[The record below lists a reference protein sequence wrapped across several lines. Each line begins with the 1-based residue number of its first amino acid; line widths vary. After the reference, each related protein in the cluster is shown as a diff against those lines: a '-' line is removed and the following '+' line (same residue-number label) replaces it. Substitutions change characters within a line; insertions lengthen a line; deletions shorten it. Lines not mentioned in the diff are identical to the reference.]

1 MADEPKDMLAR
12 EIDEELRRERLLKL
26 WDQYGTY
33 ILAAAVLVVGGVGGM
48 KYYDYRQQT
57 AAETASTQYIVA
69 LRDFALG
76 KPDDGQ
82 KVLEKFIPSAP
93 RGYATLARLRLAASE
108 RAGGNVDE
116 ALSIYG
122 EVANNSA
129 ADSILADFARLQIA
143 SIKLDVGDF
152 TDAKN
157 RLTPLSTD
165 KNAWRFT
172 ARELLGVVA
181 YKSGRLPEA
190 RNHFQRLL
198 SDPTTPPGISERV
211 KVFMTVMQQD
221 EVAKVLPALDLLR
234 SFEKSDATD
243 GKTK

>member
-12 EIDEELRRERLLKL
+12 EIDEELRRERLLKI

-48 KYYDYRQQT
+48 KYYDYRQQQ

-93 RGYATLARLRLAASE
+93 RGYATLGRLRLAASE
-108 RAGGNVDE
+108 RAGGNIDE

-122 EVANNSA
+122 EVANSST
-129 ADSILADFARLQIA
+129 DSILADYARLQIA
-143 SIKLDVGDF
+143 SIKLDAGDF

-157 RLTPLSTD
+157 RLTPLATD
-165 KNAWRFT
+165 KGAWRFT

-190 RNHFQRLL
+190 KNHFQRLV

-211 KVFMTVMQQD
+211 KVLMTVMDQD

-234 SFEKSDATD
+234 SFEKSGPTD

>member
-33 ILAAAVLVVGGVGGM
+33 ILAAAVLIVGGVGGM
-48 KYYDYRQQT
+48 KYYDYRQQA
-57 AAETASTQYIVA
+57 AAEVASTQYIIA

-82 KVLEKFIPSAP
+82 KALEKFIPSAP
-93 RGYATLARLRLAASE
+93 QGYATLARLRLAASE
-108 RAGGNVDE
+108 RAGGSVDE

-122 EVANNSA
+122 EVANNSS
-129 ADSILADFARLQIA
+129 ADPILADFARLQIA

-165 KNAWRFT
+165 KNAWRYT

-190 RNHFQRLL
+190 KNHFQRLL

-211 KVFMTVMQQD
+211 KVFMTVMEQD